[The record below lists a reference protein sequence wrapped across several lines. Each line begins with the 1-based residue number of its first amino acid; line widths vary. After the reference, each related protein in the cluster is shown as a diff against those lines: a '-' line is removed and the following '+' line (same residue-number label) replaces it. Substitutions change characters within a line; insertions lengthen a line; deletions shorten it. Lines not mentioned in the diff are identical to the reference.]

1 MSTGPSSLQEFATH
15 SIWPYMLLYFIY
27 AVLKYGALTLAL
39 YFAVLHK
46 KRVAPT
52 KDQTKEEGD
61 QTKEET
67 KVDGRCRS
75 SFQKYVSK
83 LAHELVHCTIGSLPE
98 KLARSEEPKSGKSDD
113 VPSVYMLRKTKMD
126 DEHVMVLT
134 VHCISLITVA
144 LVIATKLF
152 WRNIIT
158 NSCSTDPNVHCFPQI
173 LNGNDSHLV
182 PNISLQARTNDCSLW
197 TEEPF
202 TERINFLCYEFVYS
216 IEGAIVALGGVK
228 ALFKPT
234 MNFIIYIAH
243 KIYKL
248 ANKCGSRCS
257 EVLDYIQFTIGVIF
271 IPVEIALVC
280 AVLVTGIIAGS
291 TVDEFFMNTVS
302 ERVAMFFITYN
313 IIILF
318 IFGIIHT
325 SLFIPWD
332 LYA

>member
-1 MSTGPSSLQEFATH
+1 MSGLSSLQEFVTH
-15 SIWPYMLLYFIY
+15 SIWPYVLLYVVY
-27 AVLKYGALTLAL
+27 AVLKYGILTLAL
-39 YFAVLHK
+39 CFTILRR
-46 KRVAPT
+46 KRPNEAAGV
-52 KDQTKEEGD
+52 
-61 QTKEET
+61 
-67 KVDGRCRS
+67 
-75 SFQKYVSK
+75 QKCIGK
-83 LAHELVHCTIGSLPE
+83 LAHKLVYCTIGIFPE
-98 KLARSEEPKSGKSDD
+98 KLILSARIA
-113 VPSVYMLRKTKMD
+113 KMD
-126 DEHVMVLT
+126 DEHVMVLA

-234 MNFIIYIAH
+234 MNSIIYIAH

-280 AVLVTGIIAGS
+280 AVLATGIIAGS

-318 IFGIIHT
+318 MFGIIHT